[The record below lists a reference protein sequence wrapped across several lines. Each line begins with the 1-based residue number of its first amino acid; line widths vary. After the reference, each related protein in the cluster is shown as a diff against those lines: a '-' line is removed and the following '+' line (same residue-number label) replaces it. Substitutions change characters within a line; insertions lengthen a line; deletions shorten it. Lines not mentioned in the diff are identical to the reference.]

1 MTFSQ
6 LVETYGEQI
15 RGLIDGGV
23 DLLLPETTF
32 DTLNLKACLFAI
44 EKLFEEKNI
53 RLPVFASVTITDRS
67 GRTLSGQ
74 TLDAFLAS
82 ISHANLT
89 AVGINCAFGPDLM
102 APFVEELA
110 RLSPLLVFAYPN
122 AGLPDRR
129 LRLGSPE
136 SRGLGAECASGW
148 TRRVVELSRRLLRND
163 A

>member
-1 MTFSQ
+1 
-6 LVETYGEQI
+6 
-15 RGLIDGGV
+15 V

-44 EKLFEEKNI
+44 EKLFEEKNV

-82 ISHANLT
+82 ISHASLT

-102 APFVEELA
+102 APFVKTA
-110 RLSPLLVFAYPN
+110 RHPLSVFAYPTR
-122 AGLPDRR
+122 LSEQVRR
-129 LRLGSPE
+129 LR
-136 SRGLGAECASGW
+136 SRSAWPGLGA
-148 TRRVVELSRRLLRND
+148 
-163 A
+163 

>member
-44 EKLFEEKNI
+44 EKLFEEKNV

-67 GRTLSGQ
+67 GRTLSGRHSMR
-74 TLDAFLAS
+74 FS
-82 ISHANLT
+82 PRSLT
-89 AVGINCAFGPDLM
+89 RI
-102 APFVEELA
+102 
-110 RLSPLLVFAYPN
+110 
-122 AGLPDRR
+122 
-129 LRLGSPE
+129 
-136 SRGLGAECASGW
+136 
-148 TRRVVELSRRLLRND
+148 
-163 A
+163 